1 MHATRILQCCLSVVF
16 DSMHA
21 ARRARLLGAVEALI
35 NGRRLTLID
44 LARSW
49 VGALRVHAPLKALDR
64 LLSNSRL
71 MEAIVPLH
79 SAMTGW
85 LARQGRPVLLV
96 DWSDLKG
103 DGRWCLLRAATPV
116 KKGRALTVYETIFSA
131 SMMNKPA
138 AQRQFLRGL
147 QRVLPSTARPIV
159 VTDAGFRSDWFRAV
173 KAVGWDYVGRV
184 RNNTQVRQAKSDWK
198 GCSHLHALAKRVGVD
213 LGQWLLVKGSPWA
226 IRLVIAARPRQGRD
240 QLTRKGAPQQGTT
253 AKRARKAAREPLL
266 LGTSL
271 SAEEFSAARLIRL
284 YGKRWQIETAFRD
297 LKSHQYGV
305 GFEGSQSRNPKRLAI
320 LLLIHALAAFAA
332 WVAYLA
338 ARSAS
343 AALPNPMTRQISH
356 EKRYSW
362 YRYGLAWLKLPC
374 RSLPHDRN
382 LLRQIILSE
391 VDQIR
396 EMLA

>member
-1 MHATRILQCCLSVVF
+1 MHATHILHRCLGVVF
-16 DSMHA
+16 DSMHS

-49 VGALRVHAPLKALDR
+49 LGALRVHAPLKALDR
-64 LLSNSRL
+64 LLSNPRL
-71 MEAIVPLH
+71 FEAIVPLH
-79 SAMTGW
+79 AAMTGW
-85 LARQGRPVLLV
+85 LARVERPVLLV

-116 KKGRALTVYETIFSA
+116 KKGRALTVYEKILPL
-131 SMMNKPA
+131 SMMNKPS
-138 AQRQFLRGL
+138 AQKQFLREL
-147 QRVLPSTARPIV
+147 QQVLPSTAHPIV

-173 KAVGWDYVGRV
+173 RAAGWDYVGRI
-184 RNNTQVRQAKSDWK
+184 RNNTHVRQDKTDWK
-198 GCSHLHALAKRVGVD
+198 GCSHLHALAKRVAID

-240 QLTRKGAPQQGTT
+240 QLTRKGTPQQGRT

-271 SAEEFSAARLIRL
+271 SAAEFSATRLITL

-297 LKSHQYGV
+297 LKSHQYGA

-338 ARSAS
+338 ARSTPTP
-343 AALPNPMTRQISH
+343 LPNPMTRQVSH

-362 YRYGLAWLKLPC
+362 YRHGLAWLKAPC

-382 LLRQIILSE
+382 ILRQIILSE
-391 VDQIR
+391 VDAIR
-396 EMLA
+396 ETHA